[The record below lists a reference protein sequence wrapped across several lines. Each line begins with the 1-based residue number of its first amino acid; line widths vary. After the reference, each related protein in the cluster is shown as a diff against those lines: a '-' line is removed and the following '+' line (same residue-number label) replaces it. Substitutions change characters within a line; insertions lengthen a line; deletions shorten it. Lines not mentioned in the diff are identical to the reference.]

1 MSTVTQRPSSLK
13 NYERLVIIM
22 ASVDFRESE
31 LIIVTKF
38 YVVKEVQSL
47 NEMLILMM
55 FYVIAVNLVENW
67 SLWNLRW
74 KQSIAILFQ

>member
-1 MSTVTQRPSSLK
+1 
-13 NYERLVIIM
+13 M

-47 NEMLILMM
+47 NDMLILMM